1 MQNPDKRS
9 GRFKRTSEL
18 LRRTINEASEG
29 RGFSETRL
37 LTHWSTFVGIGLAEK
52 TYPVKISFASGGLGA
67 TLTILTTGPH
77 ALELEMLKHQIKEK
91 VNAAY
96 GYNAVARIKITQT
109 AETGFE
115 FEKFSKANKEQK
127 LDPNSFT
134 SRKKNKASAQVDS
147 VMDSDLREA
156 LADLEEKVLTKS
168 KKLNDLEGN

>member
-18 LRRTINEASEG
+18 LKRRIGEASEG

-37 LTHWSTFVGIGLAEK
+37 LTHWSTFVGIGLSDK
-52 TYPVKISFASGGLGA
+52 TYPIKISFASGGLGA

-77 ALELEMLKHQIKEK
+77 ALELEMLKHQIKDK

-109 AETGFE
+109 AETGL
-115 FEKFSKANKEQK
+115 KFAKVNGNTDEQDSNTNLNVVRNNVRASEQVEGVENKE
-127 LDPNSFT
+127 
-134 SRKKNKASAQVDS
+134 
-147 VMDSDLREA
+147 LREA
-156 LADLEEKVLTKS
+156 LAELEEKVLTKS
-168 KKLNDLEGN
+168 TKTMS

>member
-18 LRRTINEASEG
+18 LKRRINEASEG

-37 LTHWSTFVGIGLAEK
+37 LTHWSTFVGIGLSEK

-77 ALELEMLKHQIKEK
+77 ALELEMLKHQIKDK

-96 GYNAVARIKITQT
+96 GYNAVALSLIHI
-109 AETGFE
+109 
-115 FEKFSKANKEQK
+115 
-127 LDPNSFT
+127 
-134 SRKKNKASAQVDS
+134 
-147 VMDSDLREA
+147 
-156 LADLEEKVLTKS
+156 
-168 KKLNDLEGN
+168 

>member
-1 MQNPDKRS
+1 MQNPDKRF

-18 LRRTINEASEG
+18 LKRRIYEASEG

-37 LTHWSTFVGIGLAEK
+37 LTHWSTFVGIGLSEK
-52 TYPVKISFASGGLGA
+52 TYPVKISFAYGGLGA

-77 ALELEMLKHQIKEK
+77 ALELEMLKHQIKNK

-115 FEKFSKANKEQK
+115 FAKVNGNTEEQGSNRN
-127 LDPNSFT
+127 LTCLLYT
-134 SRKKNKASAQVDS
+134 SPSPRDS
-147 VMDSDLREA
+147 
-156 LADLEEKVLTKS
+156 
-168 KKLNDLEGN
+168 

>member
-1 MQNPDKRS
+1 MQNSDKRS

-18 LRRTINEASEG
+18 LKRRINEASEG

-37 LTHWSTFVGIGLAEK
+37 LTHWSTFVGIGLSEK

-77 ALELEMLKHQIKEK
+77 ALELEMLKHQIKDK

-109 AETGFE
+109 A
-115 FEKFSKANKEQK
+115 
-127 LDPNSFT
+127 
-134 SRKKNKASAQVDS
+134 
-147 VMDSDLREA
+147 
-156 LADLEEKVLTKS
+156 
-168 KKLNDLEGN
+168 

>member
-18 LRRTINEASEG
+18 LKRTVNEASEG

-52 TYPVKISFASGGLGA
+52 TYPVKISFAPGGLGA
-67 TLTILTTGPH
+67 TLIILTTGPH
-77 ALELEMLKHQIKEK
+77 ALEVEMLKHQIKEK

-115 FEKFSKANKEQK
+115 FAKYGGNTEKEGSNTN
-127 LDPNSFT
+127 LTVVRN
-134 SRKKNKASAQVDS
+134 NLKASEQVDD
-147 VMDSDLREA
+147 VEDKLLREA
-156 LADLEEKVLTKS
+156 LAELEEKVLRK
-168 KKLNDLEGN
+168 NARIMR

>member
-18 LRRTINEASEG
+18 LKRRINEASEG

-37 LTHWSTFVGIGLAEK
+37 LTHWSTFVGIGLSEK

-77 ALELEMLKHQIKEK
+77 ALELEMLKHQIKDK

-115 FEKFSKANKEQK
+115 FAKVNGNTEEQDSNTN
-127 LDPNSFT
+127 LTVVRN
-134 SRKKNKASAQVDS
+134 NVKASEQVEGVES
-147 VMDSDLREA
+147 KELREA
-156 LADLEEKVLTKS
+156 LAELELSLIHISEPTRPY
-168 KKLNDLEGN
+168 

>member
-1 MQNPDKRS
+1 MQNSDKRS
-9 GRFKRTSEL
+9 GRFKRASEL
-18 LRRTINEASEG
+18 LKRRINEASEG

-77 ALELEMLKHQIKEK
+77 ALEVEMQKHQIKEK

-115 FEKFSKANKEQK
+115 FAKVSGNTEEQDTNKNLTVVRNNLKASELVEGVENKE
-127 LDPNSFT
+127 
-134 SRKKNKASAQVDS
+134 
-147 VMDSDLREA
+147 LREA
-156 LADLEEKVLTKS
+156 LAELEKKVLTKS
-168 KKLNDLEGN
+168 TKTVS

>member
-18 LRRTINEASEG
+18 LKRRINEASEG

-77 ALELEMLKHQIKEK
+77 ALELEMLKHQIKDK

-115 FEKFSKANKEQK
+115 FAKVDGNTEEQDSNTN
-127 LDPNSFT
+127 LTVWN
-134 SRKKNKASAQVDS
+134 NVKASEQVEG
-147 VMDSDLREA
+147 VENRELREA
-156 LADLEEKVLTKS
+156 LAELEEKVLTKS
-168 KKLNDLEGN
+168 TKTMS

>member
-1 MQNPDKRS
+1 MQNPVKRS
-9 GRFKRTSEL
+9 GRFKRTTEL
-18 LRRTINEASEG
+18 LKQRINEASEG
-29 RGFSETRL
+29 RGFSETRV

-77 ALELEMLKHQIKEK
+77 ALELEMLKHQIRDK

-115 FEKFSKANKEQK
+115 FAKVDGNTEEQDSNTNLTVFRNNVKASEQVEGVENKE
-127 LDPNSFT
+127 
-134 SRKKNKASAQVDS
+134 
-147 VMDSDLREA
+147 LRQA
-156 LADLEEKVLTKS
+156 LAELEEKVLTKS
-168 KKLNDLEGN
+168 KETMI

>member
-18 LRRTINEASEG
+18 LKRRINEASEG

-37 LTHWSTFVGIGLAEK
+37 LTHWSTFVGIGLSEK

-77 ALELEMLKHQIKEK
+77 ALELEMLKHQIKDK

-147 VMDSDLREA
+147 VIDNDLREA

>member
-52 TYPVKISFASGGLGA
+52 TCPIKISFASGGLGA

-109 AETGFE
+109 AKTGFE
-115 FEKFSKANKEQK
+115 FAKLGGTIEEQELNTK
-127 LDPNSFT
+127 SALLRNHA
-134 SRKKNKASAQVDS
+134 KASEQVARIEDK
-147 VMDSDLREA
+147 VLREA
-156 LADLEEKVLTKS
+156 LAELEQKVLTKS
-168 KKLNDLEGN
+168 IKTII

>member
-18 LRRTINEASEG
+18 LKRTVNEASEG

-67 TLTILTTGPH
+67 TLTILTTGPY

-109 AETGFE
+109 AEIGFE
-115 FEKFSKANKEQK
+115 FAK
-127 LDPNSFT
+127 LDGTIEEQELNTKSALI
-134 SRKKNKASAQVDS
+134 SNHAKASEKVARIEDKV
-147 VMDSDLREA
+147 LREA
-156 LADLEEKVLTKS
+156 LAELEQKVLTKS
-168 KKLNDLEGN
+168 IKTII

>member
-9 GRFKRTSEL
+9 GGFKRASEL
-18 LRRTINEASEG
+18 LKRRISKASEG

-67 TLTILTTGPH
+67 TLTILTTGPY

-96 GYNAVARIKITQT
+96 GYSAIARIKITQT

-115 FEKFSKANKEQK
+115 FAKLRGNIEEQDSNTNLTVVRNNVKASEQVEGVENKE
-127 LDPNSFT
+127 
-134 SRKKNKASAQVDS
+134 
-147 VMDSDLREA
+147 LRQA
-156 LADLEEKVLTKS
+156 LAELEEKVLTKS
-168 KKLNDLEGN
+168 KETMS

>member
-18 LRRTINEASEG
+18 LKRRINEASAG

-77 ALELEMLKHQIKEK
+77 ALEVEMLKHQVKEK

-115 FEKFSKANKEQK
+115 FAK
-127 LDPNSFT
+127 LGGNTDDRDCSTNLKIV
-134 SRKKNKASAQVDS
+134 RNNVKASEQVEGVEDK
-147 VMDSDLREA
+147 VLREA
-156 LADLEEKVLTKS
+156 LAELEEKVLTKS
-168 KKLNDLEGN
+168 TKTMS

>member
-1 MQNPDKRS
+1 MQNPVKRS

-18 LRRTINEASEG
+18 LKQRINEASEG

-67 TLTILTTGPH
+67 TLTILTTGPY

-96 GYNAVARIKITQT
+96 GYNAISRIKITQT

-115 FEKFSKANKEQK
+115 LAKVSGNTEQQDSNTNLTVVRNNVQASEQVGGVENKE
-127 LDPNSFT
+127 
-134 SRKKNKASAQVDS
+134 
-147 VMDSDLREA
+147 LREA
-156 LADLEEKVLTKS
+156 LAELEEKVLTKS
-168 KKLNDLEGN
+168 KETMS

>member
-1 MQNPDKRS
+1 MQNPGKRS

-18 LRRTINEASEG
+18 LKRRINEASEG

-37 LTHWSTFVGIGLAEK
+37 LTHWNTFVGIGLAEK

-96 GYNAVARIKITQT
+96 GYNAIARIKITQT

-115 FEKFSKANKEQK
+115 FAKVDGNTEEQDSNTNFTVFRNNVKASEQVEGVENKE
-127 LDPNSFT
+127 
-134 SRKKNKASAQVDS
+134 
-147 VMDSDLREA
+147 LRQA
-156 LADLEEKVLTKS
+156 LAELEKKVLTKS
-168 KKLNDLEGN
+168 KETMS

>member
-109 AETGFE
+109 AEIGFE
-115 FEKFSKANKEQK
+115 FAK
-127 LDPNSFT
+127 LDGTIEEQELNTKSALI
-134 SRKKNKASAQVDS
+134 SNHAKASEKVARIEDKV
-147 VMDSDLREA
+147 LREA
-156 LADLEEKVLTKS
+156 LAELEQKVLTKS
-168 KKLNDLEGN
+168 IKTII

>member
-18 LRRTINEASEG
+18 LKRRINEASEG

-77 ALELEMLKHQIKEK
+77 ALELEMLKHQIKDK

-115 FEKFSKANKEQK
+115 FAKVNGNAEEQGSNTKLTVVRNNGKASEQVEGVENKE
-127 LDPNSFT
+127 
-134 SRKKNKASAQVDS
+134 
-147 VMDSDLREA
+147 LREA
-156 LADLEEKVLTKS
+156 LAELEEKVLTKS
-168 KKLNDLEGN
+168 IKTIS